1 MLDDRARRRTEMR
14 DKLAELKN
22 AALAELERRGYDVRG
37 KRQSKLD
44 RYLDDAP
51 RSGNQEAKVT
61 AFKWWTLGRG

>member
-1 MLDDRARRRTEMR
+1 MRRS
-14 DKLAELKN
+14 LNLN
-22 AALAELERRGYDVRG
+22 AVAMTFVG

-61 AFKWWTLGRG
+61 AFKWWTLGG